1 MKCERYDGT
10 GKIGYEGIVVFND
23 IDHGKPNGVRME
35 EKIDQFLVHEALD
48 RCHVINCLLDDH
60 LIQHPFVQQDE
71 EVLRLL
77 CAAGDAIGVAYQMIG
92 NYHQK

>member
-1 MKCERYDGT
+1 
-10 GKIGYEGIVVFND
+10 
-23 IDHGKPNGVRME
+23 ME
-35 EKIDQFLVHEALD
+35 EKIDQFSVHEALD

-77 CAAGDAIGVAYQMIG
+77 CVASDAIGAAYQMIG